1 MSSAQFE
8 LTFQMWKCSVTPP
21 LVIVANIHQ
30 LRSLNFPG
38 VTPPWS
44 WWLCLG
50 INLFSAP
57 TDWQQ
62 SLGLWCSPKWFPFP
76 RGRQWPRVLAFPF
89 EIESPEFSGAPDE
102 VVTAC
107 SQSCGILFGRRQEA
121 ATPRWSSGTGAGLLV
136 GLGLLKCKLLQECEL
151 CIAQYSSSVVSAWVN
166 LVGLFEK
173 SFRRGQ
179 YSLKKK

>member
-21 LVIVANIHQ
+21 LVIVADIHQ

-102 VVTAC
+102 AVTAC
-107 SQSCGILFGRRQEA
+107 SQSCGILFGRRQVA
-121 ATPRWSSGTGAGLLV
+121 ATPEVVVWDRSWTVGRFRSFEMKATPGMRVMYSTVQQFSSFSLSQYCGFV
-136 GLGLLKCKLLQECEL
+136 WEKL
-151 CIAQYSSSVVSAWVN
+151 
-166 LVGLFEK
+166 
-173 SFRRGQ
+173 
-179 YSLKKK
+179 